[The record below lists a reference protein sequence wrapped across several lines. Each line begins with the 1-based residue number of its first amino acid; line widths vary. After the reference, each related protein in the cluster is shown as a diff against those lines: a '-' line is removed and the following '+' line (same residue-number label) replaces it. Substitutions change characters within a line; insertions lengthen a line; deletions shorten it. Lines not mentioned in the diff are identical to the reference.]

1 MNNPLL
7 SVIILVYNSESYL
20 SACIDSVL
28 HQDYPDIELILVDDG
43 SSDNSGAICDE
54 YARTD
59 KRVKVIH
66 KENGGQASAR
76 NMGLNI
82 VSGQYITFVDSDDT
96 IAADSYAKNIEL
108 MERCKADIDILQYP
122 CYYMYGNDNSCII
135 KPSETRIGGGKS
147 LWLNILRMA

>member
-1 MNNPLL
+1 MVPLL
-7 SVIILVYNSESYL
+7 SIVVPIYNAKPYLADCVNSILNQSY
-20 SACIDSVL
+20 S
-28 HQDYPDIELILVDDG
+28 DIELILVDDG

-96 IAADSYAKNIEL
+96 IAVDSYAKNIEL

-135 KPSETRIGGGKS
+135 KPLETQMGG
-147 LWLNILRMA
+147 